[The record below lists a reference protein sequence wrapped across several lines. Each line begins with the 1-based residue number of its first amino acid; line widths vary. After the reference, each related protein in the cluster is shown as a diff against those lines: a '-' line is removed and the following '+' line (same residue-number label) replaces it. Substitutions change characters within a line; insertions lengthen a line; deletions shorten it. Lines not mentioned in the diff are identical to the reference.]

1 MTTDQTIGIGGYPAA
16 GNLTSDTPEL
26 VGYRRG
32 RGYPYRPFDAM
43 PEKFIPGAS
52 GIGKVLGDDWSWWAR
67 RVCARV
73 AAKMRTEL
81 AGYSNAKDAERALY
95 AAAEE
100 EQWQPANDGT
110 SVHLHTALSDAG
122 RSTDHVEIPD
132 RLSGHL
138 EAWEAFKTKY
148 QVGMLAIERT
158 GYAPEFAGGLGA
170 AGTIDRLITV
180 GTSTRPDAPVICDL
194 KTKSQPLSKV
204 KVSVEHLMQVVALA
218 HCTVLAIEEHQQL
231 VELPQMP
238 RAVLVYLCRDGYRAQ
253 WIDPHQPELIDLAAH
268 CIAARAGKERLG
280 TGAWGTPD
288 VQPLHDQAPALV
300 DVPTDLNKEKQ
311 PA

>member
-1 MTTDQTIGIGGYPAA
+1 MSNETIGINGYPAA
-16 GNLTSDTPEL
+16 GVLSDTPEL
-26 VGYRRG
+26 VGYRRD
-32 RGYPYRPFDAM
+32 RGYPWRPFDAM

-73 AAKMRTEL
+73 GARLRNEL
-81 AGYSNAKDAERALY
+81 AEFGNAKDAERHLY

-100 EQWQPANDGT
+100 EQWGPANDG
-110 SVHLHTALSDAG
+110 SAVHNYTAHLDAG
-122 RSTDHVEIPD
+122 RTVD
-132 RLSGHL
+132 HL
-138 EAWEAFKTKY
+138 ELPERLNGHVQAWEAFKDKY

-180 GTSTRPDAPVICDL
+180 GTSTRPDAPVLCDL

-218 HCTVLAIEEHQQL
+218 HSSVIAIEEQQHL
-231 VELPQMP
+231 VELPVMP
-238 RAVLVYLCRDGYRAQ
+238 RAVLVYLCRDGFRAQ
-253 WIDPHQPELIDLAAH
+253 WIDPHQPELIELAAH
-268 CIAARAGKERLG
+268 CIAARAGKDRLG

-288 VQPLHDQAPALV
+288 VQPLREEAPTLV
-300 DVPTDLNKEKQ
+300 DAPENKEGT
-311 PA
+311 AA